1 MVRSFPA
8 TDAFFIQPHNARARD
23 LLSRT
28 LHHVD
33 NGV

>member
-1 MVRSFPA
+1 MVRSFPE
-8 TDAFFIQPHNARARD
+8 TDAFFTQPHNARTRD
-23 LLSRT
+23 LLSRI